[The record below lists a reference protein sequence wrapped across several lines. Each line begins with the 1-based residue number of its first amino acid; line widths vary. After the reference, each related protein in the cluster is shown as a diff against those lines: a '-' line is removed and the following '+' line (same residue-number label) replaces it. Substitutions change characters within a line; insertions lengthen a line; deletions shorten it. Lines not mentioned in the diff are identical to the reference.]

1 MINFIFDNI
10 CISNI
15 QKYVFELYV
24 SIEIIFQ
31 RYFYLRVHQKTISHN
46 EIEQYITNLPRVKRC
61 GILL

>member
-10 CISNI
+10 CLFNI

-31 RYFYLRVHQKTISHN
+31 RYFYLRVHQKTISYN